1 VQPEEKIMGPGG
13 IATII
18 AACSLLVI
26 AVAISYA
33 VMRVGKLIDEA
44 KLSLKTITDEAK
56 PLIEEVTT
64 TVKLV
69 NGPLESLNKITK
81 SAENVSS
88 KISEA
93 TTSLMDKGG
102 PAVKVLGLLMS
113 AAKFKE
119 SRNQKK
125 KAE

>member
-1 VQPEEKIMGPGG
+1 MGPGG

-18 AACSLLVI
+18 ASCSLLII
-26 AVAISYA
+26 AIAIGYA
-33 VMRVGKLIDEA
+33 VMRIGRLIDEA
-44 KLSLKTITDEAK
+44 KLSLKTVTDEAK
-56 PLIEEVTT
+56 PLIDEVTT

-88 KISEA
+88 KLSEA
-93 TTSLMDKGG
+93 TTSFMGKGG

-113 AAKFKE
+113 AAKYKQ
-119 SRNQKK
+119 SHDKK
-125 KAE
+125 KN

>member
-1 VQPEEKIMGPGG
+1 MGPGG

-33 VMRVGKLIDEA
+33 VVRIGKLIDEA
-44 KLSLKTITDEAK
+44 KISLKTMTDETK

-64 TVKLV
+64 TVTLV
-69 NGPLESLNKITK
+69 NGPLESLNRITK
-81 SAENVSS
+81 NAEEVSNKVS
-88 KISEA
+88 GVAS
-93 TTSLMDKGG
+93 SFLDKGG
-102 PAVKVLGLLMS
+102 PAVKAVGMILS
-113 AAKFKE
+113 AAQMKKT
-119 SRNQKK
+119 RDRKK